1 MLQEL
6 FQAYPGW
13 VAPAVAMAMALVV
26 AVVVAEIFA
35 RLVRIP
41 LVRLLESTDAEFW
54 SPVVRR
60 PVRVVR
66 IVTFLVTGIALA
78 VPALEVA
85 GQRFHVG
92 THPQA
97 LATWLLGSGLRI
109 ALIVLLAYALIRI
122 VATVATRLE
131 RDVAREGGPAALE
144 RAKRVHTLGNL
155 VKNAVAV
162 VVSGAALMMALR
174 ELNVDIMPLLTGA
187 GILGLAVGFGAQ
199 TLVKD
204 VISGFFIIFEDQV
217 RVGDVAVINGQA
229 GAVEEITLRTVV
241 LRDVEGTVH
250 VFPNGG
256 ITTLANRSKDFAF
269 FLFDVSVA
277 YREDTDRV
285 AAVLRET
292 ADGLR
297 DDPAFGPAIL
307 EPLEVM
313 GVEMFG
319 DNAVVIR
326 SRLKTLPHRNWEV
339 GRELRR
345 RTKIAFDRE
354 GIEIPFPQRVMH
366 VVSEEARK
374 APGAR

>member
-1 MLQEL
+1 MLHEL
-6 FQAYPGW
+6 FQGYPGW
-13 VAPAVAMAMALVV
+13 VAPTVSLALALVV
-26 AVVVAEIFA
+26 AVIVAETVA

-41 LVRLLESTDAEFW
+41 LVRLLESSDVDFW

-66 IVTFLVTGIALA
+66 IVTLLVTGAALA
-78 VPALEVA
+78 VPALELA
-85 GQRFHVG
+85 GHRFQVG

-97 LATWLLGSGLRI
+97 LGTWLFQSGLRI
-109 ALIVLLAYALIRI
+109 ALIVLLAYAVIRI
-122 VATVATRLE
+122 VATFAARLE
-131 RDVAREGGPAALE
+131 RDVGREGGAAALE

-155 VKNAVAV
+155 VRNTVGV
-162 VVSGAALMMALR
+162 FIGGAALLMVLR

-204 VISGFFIIFEDQV
+204 VISGFFLIFEDQI
-217 RVGDVAVINGQA
+217 RVGDVAVVNGQ
-229 GAVEEITLRTVV
+229 GGTVEEITLRTVV

-250 VFPNGG
+250 VFPNG
-256 ITTLANRSKDFAF
+256 IINTLANRSKDFAYF
-269 FLFDVSVA
+269 VLDASVA
-277 YREDTDRV
+277 YKENIDHV
-285 AAVLRET
+285 VQVLRAAAEDLH
-292 ADGLR
+292 A
-297 DDPAFGPAIL
+297 DPAVGPSIL
-307 EPLEVM
+307 EPLDVM

-326 SRLKTLPHRNWEV
+326 SRIKTLPHRNWEV

-345 RTKIAFDRE
+345 RVKIAFDRE

-366 VVSEEARK
+366 VVTGPSA
-374 APGAR
+374 

>member
-6 FQAYPGW
+6 FQGYPGW
-13 VAPAVAMAMALVV
+13 MAPTVSLALALVL
-26 AVVVAEIFA
+26 AVIVAETVA

-41 LVRLLESTDAEFW
+41 LVRLLESTEADFW
-54 SPVVRR
+54 SPIIRR
-60 PVRVVR
+60 PVRLVRVVTLL
-66 IVTFLVTGIALA
+66 VTFAALA

-85 GQRFHVG
+85 GFKFQVG
-92 THPQA
+92 THPEA
-97 LATWLLGSGLRI
+97 VVKWLLESGLRI
-109 ALIVLLAYALIRI
+109 ALIVLLAYAVIRI
-122 VATVATRLE
+122 VATFVARLE
-131 RDVAREGGPAALE
+131 RDVAREGGAAALE
-144 RAKRVHTLGNL
+144 RGKRLHTLGSL

-162 VVSGAALMMALR
+162 VISGAALMMVLR

-204 VISGFFIIFEDQV
+204 VISGFFLIFEDQV
-217 RVGDVAVINGQA
+217 RVGDVAVINGQ
-229 GAVEEITLRTVV
+229 GGVVEEITLRTVV

-250 VFPNGG
+250 VFPNGS
-256 ITTLANRSKDFAF
+256 INTLANRSKDYAF

-277 YREDTDRV
+277 YKESTDRV
-285 AAVLRET
+285 AQILRAVAEELR
-292 ADGLR
+292 A
-297 DDPAFGPAIL
+297 DPAFGASIL

-319 DNAVVIR
+319 DNAVVLR
-326 SRLKTLPHRNWEV
+326 SRVKTLPHKNWEV

-366 VVSEEARK
+366 VVTGETKKS
-374 APGAR
+374 